1 MILRVRWI
9 LLTNGWLIEL
19 GGKWPGPDGKPA
31 LVEGKNP
38 ETGEKKMY
46 ELPAKVGPIFYV
58 EDSSERYPD
67 EDDPD
72 RQIGRGEKAFYEVW
86 AEPLS
91 PEATFVLGG
100 KIFTEG
106 PCTRR
111 LRIDA
116 DKVELAEEEWPLE
129 SAYKLSYQRVKDISD
144 DYKEIN
150 AFDLPPEIE
159 KVKQEAAAKM
169 AAAQTA
175 SPAV

>member
-19 GGKWPGPDGKPA
+19 GGKWPGSDGKPA
-31 LVEGKNP
+31 LVESTDP
-38 ETGEKKMY
+38 ETGKKKMY

-58 EDSSERYPD
+58 EDRSEGYPD
-67 EDDPD
+67 DTDPD

-106 PCTRR
+106 ACTRR

-116 DKVELAEEEWPLE
+116 DKVQLAEEEWPLE
-129 SAYKLSYQRVKDISD
+129 SAYKLSYQRVKEIDE
-144 DYKEIN
+144 DYEEIN
-150 AFDLPPEIE
+150 AFILPPEIE

-169 AAAQTA
+169 AAQNAA
-175 SPAV
+175 PAV